1 MFCKHCGEKIEE
13 GAINCTKCGKP
24 TKKIDINKFNKILDF
39 IKSKKIPLAC
49 VGIILIIEKAFSELR
64 IKSICSFGIR
74 IPIYS

>member
-39 IKSKKIPLAC
+39 VKSKKIPSVITLSISTIS
-49 VGIILIIEKAFSELR
+49 VFILLPHF
-64 IKSICSFGIR
+64 
-74 IPIYS
+74 